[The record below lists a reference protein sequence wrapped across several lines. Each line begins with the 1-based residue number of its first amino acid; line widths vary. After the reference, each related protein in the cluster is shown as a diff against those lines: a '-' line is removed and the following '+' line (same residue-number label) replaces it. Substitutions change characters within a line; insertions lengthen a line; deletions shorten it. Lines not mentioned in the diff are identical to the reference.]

1 MATER
6 INYWESPWG
15 LLISA
20 VSTMDCSSTNGKLFR
35 KRFRIPFPVFK
46 EILVPVCNEANIFNV
61 RYLKKLN
68 CAIRFSIKVTITKF
82 DRLYSSDIALV

>member
-35 KRFRIPFPVFK
+35 KRFRIPFPVLECLRSRLRSFDYDLSK
-46 EILVPVCNEANIFNV
+46 DRNRNDVKVFAKDRKRKIRIFDN
-61 RYLKKLN
+61 
-68 CAIRFSIKVTITKF
+68 
-82 DRLYSSDIALV
+82 